1 LLVARFYILAAVS
14 KLLDEI
20 ISQENLWTR
29 NRLRSLRL
37 DEKPLDVHV

>member
-1 LLVARFYILAAVS
+1 MLVARFYILAAVS

-29 NRLRSLRL
+29 NSLRL
-37 DEKPLDVHV
+37 DEKPLHVHV